1 MAAEISTVD
10 QQAGFGIERPAWQ
23 RWLRS
28 TWKFTRTYKLG
39 AFGAFFVALLIAMAA
54 FPELFTNQDPIKQHL
69 SDRLQ
74 GPSTANWFGTDELGR
89 DLYSR
94 LVVGARTS
102 IIIGFGT
109 VVISKIIST
118 AIGTV
123 SGYYGGWFDSLFQ
136 RVIDI
141 GIAVPGLVFIIL
153 VVQTMS
159 DRLGDTW
166 ALILAVGFLTATSSS
181 RTIRG
186 VALALR
192 EEQYVEA
199 ARATG
204 ARDTRVMV
212 RHMVPNLFP
221 IILVSASLLVGSA
234 ILIESSLSFLGFG
247 IQPPTPSWGRML
259 NDARE
264 NLTRAP
270 HLAIFP
276 GLVIFLTVYSFN
288 MLGDALRDKLD
299 PRLRG
304 AN

>member
-1 MAAEISTVD
+1 MASEISTVD
-10 QQAGFGIERPAWQ
+10 QQAGFEIGPPLWQ
-23 RWLRS
+23 RWLKS

-39 AFGAFFVALLIAMAA
+39 AFGAFFVVLLIAMAA
-54 FPELFTNQDPIKQHL
+54 FPGIFVNHDPLKQHL
-69 SDRLQ
+69 SDRLL
-74 GPSTANWFGTDELGR
+74 GPSTTNWFGTDELGR
-89 DLYSR
+89 DVYSR
-94 LVVGARTS
+94 LVTGARTS

-109 VVISKIIST
+109 VIISKVIST

-136 RVIDI
+136 RIIDI

-159 DRLGDTW
+159 TRIGDTW

-186 VALALR
+186 VALSLR

-204 ARDTRVMV
+204 ARDSRVMM

-288 MLGDALRDKLD
+288 MLGDAMRDKLD